1 MNFADVVVDGT
12 AVDCA
17 DVFVSALVVGLF
29 VVFSCVVGPS
39 VNWAAAVVTAFV
51 VGFLVVCSCD
61 F

>member
-1 MNFADVVVDGT
+1 MVVDGT

-17 DVFVSALVVGLF
+17 DVFVAVLVVSLF